1 MLVFVQAIPGRES
14 RAKHGAPPAKVTRST
29 AATEQRRRILRATGE
44 LVAKRGYG
52 DVSVELIVKRAHV
65 SYKTF
70 YKHFSNKEECY
81 VALFD
86 QVVGSAETAIGEALA
101 EEQREWTA
109 DVAVAL
115 SKLFELIVADPLI
128 AKAVIVEAPTVGPG
142 ILERYEKATK
152 ALVPL
157 FRAGREQSPL
167 RAELP
172 ATVEEALA
180 GSVFWSAYQRLIVG
194 EADALPEV
202 LPELVQL
209 VLRTYLGEAE
219 AARIAA
225 EEALLAPSPA

>member
-1 MLVFVQAIPGRES
+1 MLMFVRALPGRES
-14 RAKHGAPPAKVTRST
+14 RASAPPVKVTRST

-81 VALFD
+81 SALFD
-86 QVVGSAETAIGEALA
+86 QVVKSAEKAIGEVLA
-101 EEQREWTA
+101 DERRGWTA
-109 DVAVAL
+109 DVAAVL
-115 SKLFELIVADPLI
+115 SKLVELIVSDPLI
-128 AKAVIVEAPTVGPG
+128 AKAVIVEAPAVGEG
-142 ILERYEKATK
+142 VFERYEKATK

-157 FRAGREQSPL
+157 FRAGREQTP
-167 RAELP
+167 RGAELP
-172 ATVEEALA
+172 ATVEQALA
-180 GSVFWSAYQRLIVG
+180 GSIFWSAYQRLIVG

-225 EEALLAPSPA
+225 EEALVAASPA